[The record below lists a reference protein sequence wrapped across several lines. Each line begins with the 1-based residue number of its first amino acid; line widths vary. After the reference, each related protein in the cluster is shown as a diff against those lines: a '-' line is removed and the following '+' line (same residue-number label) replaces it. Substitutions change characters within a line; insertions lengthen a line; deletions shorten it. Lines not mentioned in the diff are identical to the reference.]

1 MAVPDRDR
9 AKELLSEHWKAVVRG
24 EAAPTVDPEI
34 RERIEAL
41 FASEGLP
48 FNYCPLTQLLG
59 KLTDH
64 RLDALCLQ
72 RGDNSATHW
81 DPRSF
86 ATSVVVPWV
95 RDNQNVIGTSADPYV
110 SKPLR
115 RPRILPSPPD
125 VRPNTL
131 PLWGALH
138 HVLSAVEGR
147 NDPAYTAEVFRAV
160 LVVVN
165 GKLQSQQFEYPVL
178 SSVSLEQTLFLVRG
192 LLDASQAGEHAMSI
206 VAALFVV
213 AGRRFG
219 LWDVV
224 RREES
229 TTSDRASGMVGD
241 IECRSGER
249 LVFAAEVKE
258 RQITLADVR
267 SFEEKLSRSRL
278 TEALL
283 TGPSV
288 RQQDAEGIRERLHL
302 MWTRGINLYQHSLE
316 HIVAVT
322 MSLAGEE
329 GRCDFV
335 AEIGK
340 DLDSYA
346 HTSGR
351 LAWHGLLEG
360 VLGGDR

>member
-1 MAVPDRDR
+1 M
-9 AKELLSEHWKAVVRG
+9 
-24 EAAPTVDPEI
+24 
-34 RERIEAL
+34 L

-48 FNYCPLTQLLG
+48 FNYCPVTQLLG

-72 RGDNSATHW
+72 RGDNPEPHW

-86 ATSVVVPWV
+86 ASSVVVPWV
-95 RDNQNVIGTSADPYV
+95 RDNQNVLGTSADPYV

-115 RPRILPSPPD
+115 RPRILSNPPD

-131 PLWGALH
+131 PLWEALH
-138 HVLSAVEGR
+138 HVLSAVEDR
-147 NDPAYTAEVFRAV
+147 NEEAYTAKVFRAV
-160 LVVVN
+160 LLAIN
-165 GKLQSQQFEYPVL
+165 EKLQGQQFDYPIL
-178 SSVSLEQTLFLVRG
+178 RSISLEQTLFLVRG

-206 VAALFVV
+206 AAALFVA

-219 LWDVV
+219 LWDNV

-229 TTSDRASGMVGD
+229 TTADRASGMVGD

-267 SFEEKLSRSRL
+267 SFEEKLDRSDL

-288 RQQDAEGIRERLHL
+288 RQQDAEGITERLHL
-302 MWTRGINLYQHSLE
+302 MWTRGVNLYQHSL
-316 HIVAVT
+316 
-322 MSLAGEE
+322 
-329 GRCDFV
+329 
-335 AEIGK
+335 
-340 DLDSYA
+340 
-346 HTSGR
+346 
-351 LAWHGLLEG
+351 
-360 VLGGDR
+360 

>member
-1 MAVPDRDR
+1 MAIPDRDR
-9 AKELLSEHWKAVVRG
+9 AKELLAQHWRDVVRG
-24 EAAPTVDPEI
+24 EKATTTVDPEV
-34 RERIEAL
+34 RQQIEML
-41 FASEGLP
+41 FASERVS
-48 FNYCPLTQLLG
+48 FTYCPLTQLLG

-72 RGDNSATHW
+72 RGDNSESHW

-95 RDNQNVIGTSADPYV
+95 RDNQDVLGTSPDPYV
-110 SKPLR
+110 SNPLR
-115 RPRILPSPPD
+115 QPRILPNPPN

-131 PLWGALH
+131 PLWESLH
-138 HVLSAVEGR
+138 HVLSAVEER
-147 NDPAYTAEVFRAV
+147 NDPAYTADVFRAV
-160 LVVVN
+160 LVVIN
-165 GKLQSQQFEYPVL
+165 DKLRSQQFDYPVL
-178 SSVSLEQTLFLVRG
+178 RRVSLEQTLSLVRG
-192 LLDASQAGEHAMSI
+192 LLEASQAGEHAMSI
-206 VAALFVV
+206 ATALFVV

-219 LWDVV
+219 LWDDV
-224 RREES
+224 RREGA
-229 TTSDRASGMVGD
+229 TTADSASGMVGD

-249 LVFAAEVKE
+249 LVFAIEVKE

-267 SFEEKLSRSRL
+267 SVEEKLVRGDL

-288 RQQDAEGIRERLHL
+288 RPDADGIKERLHF
-302 MWTRGINLYQHSLE
+302 MWARGINLYHHSLE
-316 HIVAVT
+316 HVIAVT
-322 MSLAGEE
+322 MSLTGEQ
-329 GRCDFV
+329 GRCDFI

-351 LAWHGLLEG
+351 LAWNGLLES
-360 VLGGDR
+360 VLSGDP

>member
-9 AKELLSEHWKAVVRG
+9 AKELLAQHWDVVVRG
-24 EAAPTVDPEI
+24 EATARIAPEVS
-34 RERIEAL
+34 RRIEML
-41 FASEGLP
+41 FESEGVP

-59 KLTDH
+59 KLTNH

-72 RGDNSATHW
+72 RGDNAEHHW

-95 RDNQNVIGTSADPYV
+95 RDNQNVLGTSADPYV

-115 RPRILPSPPD
+115 RPRILSSPPD
-125 VRPNTL
+125 VRSNTL
-131 PLWGALH
+131 PLWESLH
-138 HVLSAVEGR
+138 YVLSTVEEQ
-147 NDPAYTAEVFRAV
+147 NDPAYTAEVFQAV
-160 LVVVN
+160 LAVIN
-165 GKLQSQQFEYPVL
+165 GKLQSQQFDYPVL
-178 SSVSLEQTLFLVRG
+178 PSVSLEQTLFLVRG

-219 LWDVV
+219 LWDAV

-229 TTSDRASGMVGD
+229 TTADRASGMVGD
-241 IECRSGER
+241 IECRRGEH

-267 SFEEKLSRSRL
+267 SFEEKLGRSDL

-283 TGPSV
+283 TGPST
-288 RQQDAEGIRERLHL
+288 RQQDAEGIKERLHL

-322 MSLAGEE
+322 MSLAGEQ

-335 AEIGK
+335 VEIGN
-340 DLDSYA
+340 DLNS
-346 HTSGR
+346 HPRTSSR
-351 LAWHGLLEG
+351 RTWEGLLES
-360 VLGGDR
+360 VLSGDR